1 MFESTSRKGLLSSIT
16 KSFISKVR
24 EKASPE
30 PTLKLDSLL
39 LVVMND
45 KSRLIDFLIFMYKP
59 YKTDPCILG
68 NSDAF
73 TIIHMFDYTTD
84 L

>member
-1 MFESTSRKGLLSSIT
+1 LNIMVFTGYMFESTSRKGLLSSIR

-45 KSRLIDFLIFMYKP
+45 KSRFLIF
-59 YKTDPCILG
+59 I
-68 NSDAF
+68 
-73 TIIHMFDYTTD
+73 
-84 L
+84 